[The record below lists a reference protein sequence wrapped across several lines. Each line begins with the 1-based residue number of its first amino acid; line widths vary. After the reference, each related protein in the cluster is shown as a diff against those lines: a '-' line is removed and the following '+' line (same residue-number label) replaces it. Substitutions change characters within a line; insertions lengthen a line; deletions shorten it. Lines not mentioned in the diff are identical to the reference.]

1 MANHEVRITPRK
13 YELSAPILVGGKHLL
28 MVLMDGKGKVL
39 YDVTN
44 NIELGYVDTVPQ
56 MLELI
61 TAGYSGT
68 ILTCM
73 SDGDIVTKEKTYKI
87 PTIWF
92 VSQAKKIYEEG
103 ITEIN
108 LVESNY
114 R

>member
-1 MANHEVRITPRK
+1 MTKVKVNIKPRN
-13 YELSAPILVGGKHLL
+13 YEFSAPILVGGKNLI

-87 PTIWF
+87 PAIWF